1 MIRQLLIV
9 NIRCD
14 RLAANYPNHIH
25 SNVLFIFLCF
35 DRVND
40 QLFDRSVII
49 ISFGRLRLQ
58 ERQLTVLYSADIAIA
73 MYVTRKTILLNCT
86 KFQHLIKIT

>member
-1 MIRQLLIV
+1 MVRQLLIV

-40 QLFDRSVII
+40 QLFDHSVII

-73 MYVTRKTILLNCT
+73 MYVTCKTILLNRT